1 MRRIRNSYSSI
12 RQMRMERRQ
21 RLTGK
26 EFEQI
31 YNDSYRAVYWTA
43 MSLLKNEADAEDIVQ
58 DTFVALIES
67 YDTIKDKSKVT
78 SWLKKTAANK
88 CLDRIK
94 LSKTDNMDD
103 EFFDSVEAVPEDFL
117 PDSVIESEDARRIVM
132 EIINNALSE
141 DIRRTLILFYFDEMS
156 TKEIAAALNV
166 PEGTVSRRLNFAR
179 NKIKKEVGK
188 YEEEHKTKL
197 FGMAIP
203 FLGKLFIKEAEQVP
217 FKPMPVKLVN
227 LSASAESPSYGQGIK
242 TSAKVIKK
250 GTDIMKTKILIGA
263 SATVVAAAATTAV
276 VLTTVNHTPAE
287 PELPVS
293 SITEQSEEYSED
305 TDYTANLSSMED
317 TEDTDYDDLNEFVSD
332 NPQVYSLEGM
342 SAEEIFDEILK
353 ISSGISYI
361 ESPDDFASVFRVE
374 PYSGYIDLD
383 AYRFYSYK
391 DGPSD
396 IRDYIDGVSID
407 TSYLGTECNQ
417 VYITLYITDYDTSIA
432 LYELILDYLR
442 DNCPYDPYEYDH
454 RDDAYWGARIHENEY
469 DYGLSVNKFDEYY
482 FTIRMPPG

>member
-1 MRRIRNSYSSI
+1 M
-12 RQMRMERRQ
+12 
-21 RLTGK
+21 TGK
-26 EFEQI
+26 ELEQI

-132 EIINNALSE
+132 EIINNSLSE
-141 DIRRTLILFYFDEMS
+141 EIRRTLILFYFDEMS
-156 TKEIAAALNV
+156 IKEIAAALNV

-203 FLGKLFIKEAEQVP
+203 FLSKLFIKESEQVL
-217 FKPMPVKLVN
+217 FKPMPVKLAN

-242 TSAKVIKK
+242 TSTKVIKK
-250 GTDIMKTKILIGA
+250 GTDIMKTKILIGV
-263 SATVVAAAATTAV
+263 SATVVAAAAITAI
-276 VLTTVNHTPAE
+276 VLISVKHTPVK

-293 SITEQSEEYSED
+293 SITEQSGEYSED
-305 TDYTANLSSMED
+305 MDFTANLSSMED
-317 TEDTDYDDLNEFVSD
+317 TEVTDTDNLNEFISD

-342 SAEEIFDEILK
+342 SAEEIFDELIK
-353 ISSGISYI
+353 ISSGISSI
-361 ESPDDFASVFRVE
+361 ESPDDYPRVFSVE
-374 PYSGYIDLD
+374 PSFALD
-383 AYRFYSYK
+383 DAHFYHFICYE
-391 DGPSD
+391 D
-396 IRDYIDGVSID
+396 IPKNSNDYIESVYMEK
-407 TSYLGTECNQ
+407 TSSRTDSKQ
-417 VYITLYITDYDTSIA
+417 VVVIEMFVLNFDKGAA
-432 LYELILDYLR
+432 LYELILDYLI
-442 DNCPYDPYEYDH
+442 DNFPGDPVVSESKDDDSSSWTVRVSSSESNNEEHYSIDLYKVKGHYDLYILLPT
-454 RDDAYWGARIHENEY
+454 G
-469 DYGLSVNKFDEYY
+469 
-482 FTIRMPPG
+482 